1 MLRNAFALSLLAL
14 ATPAAAAP
22 KKAAKKEEPV
32 QLAAPAALESVN
44 ALLQK
49 WRCGALDPAKCPIK
63 TAPTSVLEGFSWGT
77 SRRQVLDVYVRGGG
91 LIDQKFEPQL
101 AKANPS
107 AQKDLEAARTMDR
120 DAASTQELFE
130 FDGKP
135 NGLDATFLWKS
146 REYSKANGET
156 CFKLSGGLGVGAIDP
171 RVVRYF
177 FFFGGKGDAQGLW
190 KVYEELPLGANSP
203 FGADFQDAVNK
214 LSSTFGTVGRLRTA
228 GQGEGLAS
236 TQIDWE
242 DEYVHVRLVERPDSP
257 RVVGFVVE
265 DRKTF
270 ENLAALRANKPEDP
284 FALDPSVAGATS
296 GGISDPNSERAGGAA
311 PEAPKGKD
319 KGKDKGK
326 KKAGK

>member
-1 MLRNAFALSLLAL
+1 MLRNALALALLTL
-14 ATPAAAAP
+14 ATPALAAP
-22 KKAAKKEEPV
+22 KKAPKKEEPV
-32 QLAAPAALESVN
+32 QLEAPAALESVN

-49 WRCGALDPAKCPIK
+49 WRCGAVDPAKCPIK

-120 DAASTQELFE
+120 DAASSQELFE
-130 FDGKP
+130 FDDKP

-156 CFKLSGGLGVGAIDP
+156 CFKASGGLGVGAIDP
-171 RVVRYF
+171 RIVRYF
-177 FFFGGKGDAQGLW
+177 FFFGGNADTQRLW

-214 LSSTFGTVGRLRTA
+214 LSATFGTIGRLRTA

-236 TQIDWE
+236 TQIDWQ
-242 DEYVHVRLVERPDSP
+242 DDYVHVRLVERPDSP

-270 ENLAALRANKPEDP
+270 ESLASLRVNKPEDP
-284 FALDPSVAGATS
+284 FALDPSVAGATT
-296 GGISDPNSERAGGAA
+296 GGISDPNADRGSAPPPESAKGA
-311 PEAPKGKD
+311 
-319 KGKDKGK
+319 KGK
-326 KKAGK
+326 KKSGK

>member
-1 MLRNAFALSLLAL
+1 MLRNALALSLLAL
-14 ATPAAAAP
+14 ATPALAAP
-22 KKAAKKEEPV
+22 KKAPKKEEPV
-32 QLAAPAALESVN
+32 QLEAAAALESVN

-49 WRCGALDPAKCPIK
+49 WRCGAVDPAKCPIK

-101 AKANPS
+101 AKASPS

-120 DAASTQELFE
+120 DAASSQELFE
-130 FDGKP
+130 FDDKP

-156 CFKLSGGLGVGAIDP
+156 CFKLAGGVGVGAIDP
-171 RVVRYF
+171 RIVRYF
-177 FFFGGKGDAQGLW
+177 FFFGGKGDAQRLW

-214 LSSTFGTVGRLRTA
+214 LAATFGAMGRLRTA

-236 TQIDWE
+236 TQIDWQ
-242 DEYVHVRLVERPDSP
+242 DDVVHVRLIERPDAP

-265 DRKTF
+265 ERKTF

-284 FALDPSVAGATS
+284 FALDPSVAGATT
-296 GGISDPNSERAGGAA
+296 GGISDPNADRGGAPPA
-311 PEAPKGKD
+311 DAGKGA
-319 KGKDKGK
+319 KGK
-326 KKAGK
+326 KKSGK

>member
-32 QLAAPAALESVN
+32 QLAAPAPLESVN

-77 SRRQVLDVYVRGGG
+77 GRRQVLDVYVRGGG

-156 CFKLSGGLGVGAIDP
+156 CFKMSGGLGVGAIDP
-171 RVVRYF
+171 RIVRYF
-177 FFFGGKGDAQGLW
+177 FFFGGKGDAQRLW

-214 LSSTFGTVGRLRTA
+214 LSATFGAVGRLRTA
-228 GQGEGLAS
+228 GQAEGLAS
-236 TQIDWE
+236 TQFDWQ
-242 DEYVHVRLVERPDSP
+242 DEHVHVRLVERPDSP

-265 DRKTF
+265 DLKTY
-270 ENLAALRANKPEDP
+270 ENLASLRANKPEDP

-296 GGISDPNSERAGGAA
+296 GGISDPNSERAGGAS
-311 PEAPKGKD
+311 PEAP

>member
-32 QLAAPAALESVN
+32 QLTAPAALESVN

-156 CFKLSGGLGVGAIDP
+156 CFKLSGGLGVGAIEP

-177 FFFGGKGDAQGLW
+177 FFFGGKGDAQRLW

-265 DRKTF
+265 DRKTL

-319 KGKDKGK
+319 KRK